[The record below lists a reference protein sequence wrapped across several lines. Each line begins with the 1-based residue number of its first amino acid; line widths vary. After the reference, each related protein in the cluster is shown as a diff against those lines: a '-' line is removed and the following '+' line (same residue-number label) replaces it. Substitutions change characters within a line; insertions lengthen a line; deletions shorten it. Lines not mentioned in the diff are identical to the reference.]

1 VSRLRFRIDS
11 VLADRG
17 IVFARAMDTG
27 EIKVTP
33 QATLGARPVAHV
45 DLPRKLREDG
55 TPDLGLVGF
64 FLAYAADVIHFP
76 IGTVV
81 VYADE

>member
-1 VSRLRFRIDS
+1 MSRLRFRIDS

-27 EIKVTP
+27 ELKVTP

-55 TPDLGLVGF
+55 TADLGLVGF
-64 FLAYAADVIHFP
+64 FLAYSADVVHFP
-76 IGTVV
+76 IGAVV
-81 VYADE
+81 VYADD